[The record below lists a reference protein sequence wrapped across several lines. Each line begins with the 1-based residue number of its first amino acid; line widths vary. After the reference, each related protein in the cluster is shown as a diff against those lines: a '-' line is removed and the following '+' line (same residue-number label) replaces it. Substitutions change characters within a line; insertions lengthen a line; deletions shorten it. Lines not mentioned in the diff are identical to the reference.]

1 MRGKDDS
8 FRTDLKR
15 ARGFGSAGHGMGTW
29 MTERMTSVAL
39 VPLGL
44 WAVYAVLHLATAGYD
59 GAREFLQAPL
69 NLVLILLT
77 LLIAFYH
84 MHLGMRVIIEDYIE
98 HKASRLAWISLSA
111 AASLLGAGIALISL
125 LKVALGAPA

>member
-1 MRGKDDS
+1 
-8 FRTDLKR
+8 
-15 ARGFGSAGHGMGTW
+15 
-29 MTERMTSVAL
+29 
-39 VPLGL
+39 
-44 WAVYAVLHLATAGYD
+44 VLHLATAGYD